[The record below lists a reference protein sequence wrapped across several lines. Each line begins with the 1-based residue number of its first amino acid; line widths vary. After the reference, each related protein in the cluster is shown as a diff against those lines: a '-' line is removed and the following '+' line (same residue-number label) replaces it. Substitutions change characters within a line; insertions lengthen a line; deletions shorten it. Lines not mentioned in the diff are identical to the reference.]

1 MKRILFGLA
10 VVALVAGCAV
20 DNSPDST
27 PEAVAAAAF
36 REDGPK
42 TLTVFTMVNNR
53 TGSGGHT
60 ALMVKGSQTVI
71 FDPAGSFRDERVTE
85 RGDVL
90 YGMSPNW
97 VQSYKSAH
105 ARSTFHVVSQEI
117 PVTAAQAE
125 RALQLVTTNGSVP
138 GAFCANATTGILRQI
153 EGFGNIDKTFYPVKF
168 MEQIGARPGV
178 KTTKYYENDEGD
190 VIDAVRAQQLSKSQ

>member
-1 MKRILFGLA
+1 VLRLLGAAAAIGL
-10 VVALVAGCAV
+10 LVGCSV
-20 DNSPDST
+20 DQSPDSP
-27 PEAVAAAAF
+27 PEVVAAAAYSAP
-36 REDGPK
+36 GPK
-42 TLTVFTMVNNR
+42 TLTLLTVVNNR

-60 ALMVKGSQTVI
+60 ALMVNGSQQVV
-71 FDPAGSFRDERVTE
+71 FDPAGSFRDSRVVE

-117 PVTAAQAE
+117 TVTPAQAE

-138 GAFCANATTGILRQI
+138 GAYCANATSGILKNVPGF
-153 EGFGNIDKTFYPVKF
+153 EGISKTFYPVKLQ
-168 MEQIGARPGV
+168 EQFAAFPGV
-178 KTTKYYENDEGD
+178 TTTKYYENDAGE
-190 VIDAVRAQQLSKSQ
+190 VIDAQRAAQLAQ